1 MNNLH
6 PNRQFVS
13 IDITSDYNL
22 YFHSWP
28 KLFDTIGLIF
38 FIISYAGFIIN
49 RFNNSV
55 NQVTL
60 SYFNYNCQLGA

>member
-1 MNNLH
+1 MNNLY

-49 RFNNSV
+49 RLIIQWTKLPSAILIIIV
-55 NQVTL
+55 N
-60 SYFNYNCQLGA
+60 